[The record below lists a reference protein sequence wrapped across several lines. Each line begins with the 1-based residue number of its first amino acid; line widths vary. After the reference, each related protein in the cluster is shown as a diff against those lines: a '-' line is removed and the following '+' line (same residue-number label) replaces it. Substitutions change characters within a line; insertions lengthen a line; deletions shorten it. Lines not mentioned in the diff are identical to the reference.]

1 MCIGAWAA
9 DDDGSWADGG
19 AFGLPRSTII
29 PASGFFADL
38 GKMFAPKDNEEFV
51 TIGGKKNKV
60 YDEETKKW
68 VEKAQDDTRD
78 FIVA

>member
-29 PASGFFADL
+29 PASGFFA
-38 GKMFAPKDNEEFV
+38 KMFAKKDSKEEFV

-68 VEKAQDDTRD
+68 VEKE
-78 FIVA
+78 